1 MNNFHFNSLTEI
13 VNAVANHINPFNK
26 DFILIVDHIGEYTP
40 KTWNYIDV
48 DDGVSNPDTNPL
60 SELPKDLISAIQAWE
75 QDECIVNLIF
85 IPLTRE
91 SLEKHY
97 KKLYNILLGIAQTKN
112 SLGDD
117 DYFDYIPNAFDIL
130 EWILFGLA
138 NTYDDHAYAF
148 GALKVHYSCAL
159 GALKVHYNH
168 YDLVKAYAK
177 FSNNTYNSDDI
188 LSLISPHS
196 YSELIKFKDDA
207 QIHTI

>member
-1 MNNFHFNSLTEI
+1 MNNFNSLTEI
-13 VNAVANHINPFNK
+13 VNAVANHINK
-26 DFILIVDHIGEYTP
+26 EFILIADPIGEYTP

-48 DDGVSNPDTNPL
+48 DSGVSNPATNPL
-60 SELPKDLISAIQAWE
+60 SDLPEDLISAIQAWE

-91 SLEKHY
+91 SLDEHY
-97 KKLYNILLGIAQTKN
+97 KELYKILWDISQTEDEG
-112 SLGDD
+112 LGDD
-117 DYFDYIPNAFDIL
+117 TYYDYVPNAFDIL

-138 NTYDDHAYAF
+138 NTYEDPACAF
-148 GALKVHYSCAL
+148 

-177 FSNNTYNSDDI
+177 FSDNSYSSEDI

-196 YSELIKFKDDA
+196 YSELIKFKEDA
-207 QIHTI
+207 QIHKL